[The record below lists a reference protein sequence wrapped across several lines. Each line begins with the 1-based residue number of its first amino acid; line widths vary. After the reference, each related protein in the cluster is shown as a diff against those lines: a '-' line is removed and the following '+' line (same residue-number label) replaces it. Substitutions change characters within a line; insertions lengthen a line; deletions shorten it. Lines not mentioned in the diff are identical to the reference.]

1 MEKLITGTIT
11 ITYRVNCR
19 VKDNFNDNEVE
30 EYIKDNLDECVE
42 WDKDNIVD
50 IDYEEETIY
59 EESDEPEDN
68 TYSGGVIE

>member
-19 VKDNFNDNEVE
+19 VKDSFNDNEVE

-42 WDKDNIVD
+42 WDKSEIENIDFV
-50 IDYEEETIY
+50 EETIY
-59 EESDEPEDN
+59 EETTQEDN